1 MIAMDGGN
9 TIELPRAIFAQR
21 TKLMKNILVTGGAG
35 YIGSHTCKALA
46 QAGYNPITFDN
57 LSTGHKHAV
66 KWGPLEIG
74 DIRDSEKLSA
84 AFKKHNP
91 EAVIHFAS
99 KIVVSESVKEPDDYY
114 DNNVNGTLSLLNVM
128 RAHSVNAIVFS
139 STAAVYGYPESNP
152 IDESHPL
159 LPINPYGKTKLA
171 CEWLLQDYQTAY
183 EINFIALRYFNA
195 AGADPDGEIGEEHDP
210 ETHLIPLILKAAK
223 EDTEIS
229 IYGDD
234 YDTPDGTCI
243 RDYIHVTDLANAHIK
258 ALEYVVKNNKSE
270 TFNLG
275 TGKGYSVR
283 EVLNIAKNVTGNEIN
298 EIISE
303 RRAGDPAEL
312 MSKSIAVQNGLSWK
326 PNLSVL
332 EIIIETAWKRLIKQ
346 GIQRQD

>member
-1 MIAMDGGN
+1 
-9 TIELPRAIFAQR
+9 
-21 TKLMKNILVTGGAG
+21 MKNILVTGGAG

-57 LSTGHKHAV
+57 LSTGHEHAV
-66 KWGPLEIG
+66 KWGPLETG
-74 DIRDSEKLSA
+74 DIRDNEELSA
-84 AFKKHNP
+84 VFKKYNP
-91 EAVIHFAS
+91 EAIIHFAS

-128 RAHSVNAIVFS
+128 RAHSVNTIVFS
-139 STAAVYGYPESNP
+139 STAAVYGYPESSP

-159 LPINPYGKTKLA
+159 APINPYGKTKLV

-183 EINFIALRYFNA
+183 GINYIALRYFNA

-223 EDTEIS
+223 EGTKIS

-243 RDYIHVTDLANAHIK
+243 RDYIHVTDLANAHTK
-258 ALEYVVKNNKSE
+258 ALEYIVKNNKPE

-283 EVLNIAKNVTGNEIN
+283 EVLDVTRKVTGKEIYEN
-298 EIISE
+298 ISE
-303 RRAGDPAEL
+303 RRTGDPSEL
-312 MSKSIAVQNGLSWK
+312 IAKSIAAQKGLNWK
-326 PNLSVL
+326 PNLSDL
-332 EIIIETAWKRLIKQ
+332 ESIIKTALQYSNI
-346 GIQRQD
+346 G